1 MSWCYWYHFIHTTVF
16 VLYFSHIS
24 KLWYMLKAAFVVL
37 FCSLFAY
44 YSIIGSVSSWSC
56 GCDFRHQVWRE
67 HEQGFSIIN
76 ITWPCLAIHSRF
88 CEYVFTECPWMS
100 CSGQCADAASWVTSS
115 LWLHPPPLSLQ
126 KCTCIWEMMWLY
138 VSWVCLDSL
147 RGQRHLSYTKL
158 VYIKRDSLS
167 SAKKSKLAMDLCLS
181 RQSGCCPVAQPT
193 QGARAPP
200 CRPVESSL
208 CSAFSVLWR
217 IQLNSVLKAHFSN
230 LCETARTIQSDIGGE
245 KKKII
250 KPYIFS

>member
-1 MSWCYWYHFIHTTVF
+1 MSWCCWYHFIHTTVF

-100 CSGQCADAASWVTSS
+100 HSGQCADAASWVTSS
-115 LWLHPPPLSLQ
+115 LWLHPLLSHCKNARVPERCDCMCRGCDWILWGA
-126 KCTCIWEMMWLY
+126 KCTL
-138 VSWVCLDSL
+138 
-147 RGQRHLSYTKL
+147 
-158 VYIKRDSLS
+158 
-167 SAKKSKLAMDLCLS
+167 
-181 RQSGCCPVAQPT
+181 
-193 QGARAPP
+193 
-200 CRPVESSL
+200 
-208 CSAFSVLWR
+208 
-217 IQLNSVLKAHFSN
+217 N
-230 LCETARTIQSDIGGE
+230 LCTSKGIHLALP
-245 KKKII
+245 KKV
-250 KPYIFS
+250 S